1 MFSSETMVLKSY
13 KSRTSLSFI
22 SLQLRVSRVLTES
35 SGATPVTPSVDP
47 EEDRGVLRVRLG
59 DDNVEV
65 ETVLAER
72 GVGVP
77 RLRALEARPHGV
89 LDLNAGVRVPHRV
102 LHPFPVVHGPGVT
115 ESHVS

>member
-13 KSRTSLSFI
+13 KSGTSLSFI

-59 DDNVEV
+59 NDDVEV
-65 ETVLAER
+65 ETVLALG

-77 RLRALEARPHGV
+77 GLGPGEPRPHGV
-89 LDLNAGVRVPHRV
+89 RGL
-102 LHPFPVVHGPGVT
+102 T
-115 ESHVS
+115 EKIFH